1 MKRLRNADFGLRI
14 DEGSAASNPQSE
26 TRIPQ
31 SDIISGAEETGT
43 EVVEVTEAVK
53 QKLQH
58 ELDELDQELRVI
70 LPQQIKTAKEW
81 GDLRENAEYHAAL
94 ARQQF
99 VQARIQQLRQRLR
112 EVSSIDLSKVPH
124 GKAAY
129 GSTLVLY
136 DAEREEEV
144 TYRLVTP
151 EESDPNAGLISTTSP
166 VGRSLMGREEG
177 DEVKVT
183 TPSGTRNFEI
193 KKLTT
198 MHDQQPA
205 GDD

>member
-1 MKRLRNADFGLRI
+1 M
-14 DEGSAASNPQSE
+14 
-26 TRIPQ
+26 
-31 SDIISGAEETGT
+31 
-43 EVVEVTEAVK
+43 TEAVK
-53 QKLQH
+53 QKLQQ
-58 ELDELDQELRVI
+58 ELDELDQELRVV

-124 GKAAY
+124 DKAAY
-129 GSTLVLY
+129 GSILVLY

-183 TPSGTRNFEI
+183 TPAGSRSFEI
-193 KKLTT
+193 KMLTT
-198 MHDQQPA
+198 LHEQQPA
-205 GDD
+205 EGG